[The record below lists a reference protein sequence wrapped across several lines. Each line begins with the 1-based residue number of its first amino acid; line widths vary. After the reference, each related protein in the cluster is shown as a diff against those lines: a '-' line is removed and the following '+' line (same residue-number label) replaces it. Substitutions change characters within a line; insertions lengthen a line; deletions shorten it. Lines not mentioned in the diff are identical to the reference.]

1 MGGKLCAGQAET
13 FIQGSIT
20 GVNIGAGILAG
31 VVYQFQI
38 AAGSYGSTIQGLA
51 FQYAVVGSEWKVVV
65 VFAVDHPVLGVVS
78 GRSTG
83 LDLVDGFSG
92 LGVADRCGY
101 TTGECDGFQLSSTTH
116 IADGYDHALHFF
128 RIDDVF
134 KSIAGTHIT
143 TELSHRYGRKHTI
156 TKVQGYLIV
165 GPAGHAEQF
174 SQSRASLFRS
184 RTIHCG
190 HKLPLAVN
198 AAHIAELIQP
208 AIFVVDPFDVDV
220 HGTIAHTIGQV
231 EILIL
236 QHTLFEQEE
245 ISCVGRTE
253 SQLVVAEQEVEHSI
267 GSGTGLV
274 HKGLAHSAGS
284 HCFKWHADAIHCGC
298 VRYHWQKPWHKID
311 AVFLG
316 VHSQYGGS
324 GAWHAH
330 TLAVNQG
337 RIDYGCELLLPAG
350 IGGIGPVYGDIG
362 QVYAVDVCDI
372 LCGLH
377 TEHLEIALSRYVAFG
392 SVADQVGQAYH
403 AVASLGRIYVVFS
416 GVEICTEGQG
426 LSHEGHDI

>member
-174 SQSRASLFRS
+174 SQSRTSLFRS
-184 RTIHCG
+184 RTIHRG

-208 AIFVVDPFDVDV
+208 AVFVVDPFDVDV

-236 QHTLFEQEE
+236 
-245 ISCVGRTE
+245 
-253 SQLVVAEQEVEHSI
+253 
-267 GSGTGLV
+267 
-274 HKGLAHSAGS
+274 
-284 HCFKWHADAIHCGC
+284 
-298 VRYHWQKPWHKID
+298 
-311 AVFLG
+311 
-316 VHSQYGGS
+316 
-324 GAWHAH
+324 
-330 TLAVNQG
+330 
-337 RIDYGCELLLPAG
+337 
-350 IGGIGPVYGDIG
+350 
-362 QVYAVDVCDI
+362 
-372 LCGLH
+372 
-377 TEHLEIALSRYVAFG
+377 
-392 SVADQVGQAYH
+392 
-403 AVASLGRIYVVFS
+403 
-416 GVEICTEGQG
+416 
-426 LSHEGHDI
+426 